1 VSKVTRYLRVQDGL
15 SDWVG
20 RAVSWLTLG
29 IIGVLLFEVVSRY
42 LLNSPTIWGHELSTM
57 FFGALSIL
65 AGSYTLRHHGHVRSD
80 VIYRLL
86 PLRAQAFCDVVI
98 FSLALVVLG
107 VVLHMAV
114 DFAYHAWRIGEFSN
128 RSVWRPPLWPI
139 KATIPLAVGL
149 MMLQCLAELVR
160 AALRLAGFAYEDP
173 RDDLCDEP
181 EDTER

>member
-1 VSKVTRYLRVQDGL
+1 MSKVTRYLRVQDGL

-29 IIGVLLFEVVSRY
+29 IIGVLLYEVVARY

-86 PLRAQAFCDVVI
+86 PFRVQAFCDVVI
-98 FSLALVVLG
+98 FSLALAVLA

-139 KATIPLAVGL
+139 KATIPLAVAL

-160 AALRLAGFAYEDP
+160 AALRLAGYAYDDP
-173 RDDLCDEP
+173 RDDH
-181 EDTER
+181 EDAIL